1 MPKPKQG
8 RALSRRDRWV
18 AMGVVG
24 VFGLAFAALAL
35 LCLVAIGTEV
45 AGWLRARDWP
55 STTVRIDHLDLRS
68 TTRKSGPK
76 RLVVRYQYVVDDH
89 RFDSTR
95 VGWSDAVWVAFSS
108 WRQDRYNELVDAGNQ
123 GRPVSAWYDP
133 QDPAS
138 SVLDRSLRWG
148 MLLFLLAVSG
158 VTGLIA
164 RAALAVV
171 RGLHR
176 HDVPG

>member
-1 MPKPKQG
+1 
-8 RALSRRDRWV
+8 
-18 AMGVVG
+18 MGVVG
-24 VFGLAFAALAL
+24 VLGLAFATLAL
-35 LCLVAIGTEV
+35 FSLATIGNEV
-45 AGWLRARDWP
+45 AGWFGGRDWP
-55 STTVRIDHLDLRS
+55 ATTVRIDHLDLRS

-76 RLVVRYQYVVDDH
+76 RLEVRYHYVVDDR

-95 VGWSDAVWVAFSS
+95 VGWSDAVWVAFSN
-108 WRQDRYNELVDAGNQ
+108 WPQDRYNELVDAGNQ

-148 MLLFLLAVSG
+148 LLLFLLAVG
-158 VTGLIA
+158 AVTGLIA
-164 RAALAVV
+164 RSALAVV

>member
-1 MPKPKQG
+1 
-8 RALSRRDRWV
+8 
-18 AMGVVG
+18 MGVVG

-35 LCLVAIGTEV
+35 LSLVAAGSEV
-45 AGWLRARDWP
+45 SGWLRSRDWP
-55 STTVRIDHLDLRS
+55 STAVRIDHLDLRS
-68 TTRKSGPK
+68 TTRKGGAM
-76 RLVVRYQYVVDDH
+76 VIAVRYHYVVDDH
-89 RFDSTR
+89 GFAGTR
-95 VGWSDAVWVAFSS
+95 VGWSDAAWVAFSN
-108 WRQDRYNELVDAGNQ
+108 WHKDRYTELVEAGNQ

-148 MLLFLLAVSG
+148 LLLFLLAVSG

>member
-1 MPKPKQG
+1 M
-8 RALSRRDRWV
+8 A
-18 AMGVVG
+18 VVG
-24 VFGLAFAALAL
+24 AFGLAFAALAL
-35 LCLVAIGTEV
+35 FSLAAIGTEV
-45 AGWLRARDWP
+45 AGWFQARDWP
-55 STTVRIDHLDLRS
+55 TTTVRIDHLDLRS
-68 TTRKSGPK
+68 TTRKSGAK
-76 RLVVRYQYVVDDH
+76 RLEVRYQYVVDDR

-108 WRQDRYNELVDAGNQ
+108 WPQDRYLALVDAGNQ

-138 SVLDRSLRWG
+138 SVLDRNLRG
-148 MLLFLLAVSG
+148 GLLLFLLAVSV

-164 RAALAVV
+164 WAALAVV

-176 HDVPG
+176 HDVAR